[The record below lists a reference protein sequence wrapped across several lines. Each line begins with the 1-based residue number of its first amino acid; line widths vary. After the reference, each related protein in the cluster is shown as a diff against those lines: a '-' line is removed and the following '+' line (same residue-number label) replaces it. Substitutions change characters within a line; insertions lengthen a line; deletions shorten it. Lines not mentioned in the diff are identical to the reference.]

1 MKKVIGIISIIF
13 IACLIVQLNATAFAE
28 NSKPAYFID
37 ESKLPFDPIPE
48 IETER
53 HWGIHNGAGYR
64 IEVPLSWNGNLLVW
78 AHGYRGDGLELTVD
92 NPPHREFLIAYGY
105 AWAASSYSKNAY
117 DVAQGAKDTHA
128 LTKFFNGLIGKPV
141 YTYISGASMGGH
153 ITAVIIEQWPNSY
166 DGAMPM
172 CGVMADYELFD
183 FFLDFNL
190 VAQALA
196 GVDAEYPPGD
206 DYMTVTVPDVK
217 SMLELVPDT
226 FPFTLNTA
234 GENLKA
240 VTELRSGGERP
251 VFDQGFLFW
260 NGVAGDFLFGL
271 GTGTGT
277 LTKVK
282 GIAVENCD
290 IIYQFD
296 NDPALTAEEQALNEN
311 VLRLERDPQS
321 QHPNGLANVPVVSGN
336 ITIPVLTLHTIGDLF
351 VPFSMEQIYAQR
363 VAENGASH
371 LLVQRAIR
379 DFGHCT
385 FTAEELIMGFIDLVN
400 WVEYGITPAGDDIL
414 DPAVVADPAFGCNF
428 TSEDRDYGP
437 PYPSGCIIPACAD
450 VLTLES
456 KSAYNP
462 SHTQHNILSRSS
474 QGSYNNR

>member
-1 MKKVIGIISIIF
+1 MKKVIGIINIIF
-13 IACLIVQLNATAFAE
+13 IACLIVQLSAPAFAKD
-28 NSKPAYFID
+28 SKPEYFID
-37 ESKLPFDPIPE
+37 ESKLPFESIPG

-53 HWGIHNGAGYR
+53 YWGIHNGAGYR
-64 IEVPLSWNGNLLVW
+64 IEVPSSWNGDLLVW
-78 AHGYRGDGLELTVD
+78 AHGYRGDGLELIVD
-92 NPPHREFLIAYGY
+92 NPPHRAWLIANGY

-128 LTKFFNGLIGKPV
+128 LTKLFNGLVGKPN
-141 YTYISGASMGGH
+141 YTYISGVSMGGQ
-153 ITAVIIEQWPNSY
+153 ITAVVIEQWPNSY

-196 GVDAEYPPGD
+196 GVDAEYPPAN
-206 DYMTVTVPDVK
+206 DYMTVTVPLVK
-217 SMLELVPDT
+217 SELGPM
-226 FPFTLNTA
+226 FPFMLYTT
-234 GENLKA
+234 GEQLKA

-251 VFDQGFLFW
+251 IFDQGFLFW

-282 GIAVENCD
+282 GMAVDNID

-296 NDPALTAEEQALNEN
+296 NDPTLTPEEQALNEN
-311 VLRLERDPQS
+311 VLRIERDPQS
-321 QHPNGLANVPVVSGN
+321 RHPNGLANVPVVSGD

-351 VPFSMEQIYAQR
+351 VPLSMEQIYAQR
-363 VAENGASH
+363 VAENGASN

-385 FTAEELIMGFIDLVN
+385 FTAEELIMGFVNLVG
-400 WVEYGITPAGDDIL
+400 WVKYGILPAGDDLL
-414 DPAVVADPAFGCNF
+414 DPAVVSDPEFGCNF
-428 TSEDRDYGP
+428 TSEDREYPSP
-437 PYPSGCIIPACAD
+437 PYPPGLSIPACP
-450 VLTLES
+450 E
-456 KSAYNP
+456 
-462 SHTQHNILSRSS
+462 
-474 QGSYNNR
+474 

>member
-1 MKKVIGIISIIF
+1 MRRIIMKKVIGIISIIF
-13 IACLIVQLNATAFAE
+13 IACLIVQLNAPAFAK
-28 NSKPAYFID
+28 NSKPAYFVD
-37 ESKLPFDPIPE
+37 ESKLPFDAIPG
-48 IETER
+48 IETKR
-53 HWGIHNGAGYR
+53 YWGIHNGAGYR
-64 IEVPLSWNGNLLVW
+64 IEVPSSWNEELVVW

-92 NPPHREFLIAYGY
+92 DNDPPHRAWLIANGY

-128 LTKFFNGLIGKPV
+128 LTKLFNGLVGKPK
-141 YTYISGASMGGH
+141 YTYISGVSMGGQ
-153 ITAVIIEQWPNSY
+153 ITAVVIEQWPNSY

-196 GVDAEYPPGD
+196 GVDAEYPPSD
-206 DYMTVTVPDVK
+206 DYMTVTVPYVK
-217 SMLELVPDT
+217 SMLEFELFPGT
-226 FPFTLNTA
+226 FPFTLNTE
-234 GENLKA
+234 GEQLKA

-251 VFDQGFLFW
+251 IFDQGFLFW

-282 GIAVENCD
+282 GIAVNNID

-296 NDPALTAEEQALNEN
+296 NDPTLTEEEQTLNEN

-321 QHPNGLANVPVVSGN
+321 KHPNGLANVPVVSGD

-371 LLVQRAIR
+371 LLLQRAIR

-385 FTAEELIMGFIDLVN
+385 FTAEELIMGFVELVS
-400 WVEYGITPAGDDIL
+400 WVKYGITPEGDDIL
-414 DPAVVADPAFGCNF
+414 DPAVVAHPEFGCTF
-428 TSEDRDYGP
+428 TSEDREYPSP
-437 PYPSGCIIPACAD
+437 PYPPGLSIPACPQD
-450 VLTLES
+450 
-456 KSAYNP
+456 
-462 SHTQHNILSRSS
+462 
-474 QGSYNNR
+474 

>member
-13 IACLIVQLNATAFAE
+13 IACLIVQLNAPAFAK
-28 NSKPAYFID
+28 NSKPAYFVD
-37 ESKLPFDPIPE
+37 ESKLPFDSIPG

-53 HWGIHNGAGYR
+53 YWGIHNGAGYR
-64 IEVPLSWNGNLLVW
+64 IEVPSLWNGDLLVW
-78 AHGYRGDGLELTVD
+78 AHGYRGEGLELTVD
-92 NPPHREFLIAYGY
+92 NPPHRAWLIANGY

-117 DVAQGAKDTHA
+117 DVAQGTKDTHA
-128 LTKFFNGLIGKPV
+128 LSKFFNGLVGKPD
-141 YTYISGASMGGH
+141 YTFISGVSMGGQ
-153 ITAVIIEQWPNSY
+153 ITAVVIEQWPNSY

-190 VAQALA
+190 VAQTLA
-196 GVDAEYPPGD
+196 GVDAEYPPAD
-206 DYMTVTVPDVK
+206 DYLSVTVPYVK
-217 SMLELVPDT
+217 SMLEYYPDT
-226 FPFTLNTA
+226 FPFVLNA
-234 GENLKA
+234 KGEQLKA

-251 VFDQGFLFW
+251 IFDQGFLFW

-282 GIAVENCD
+282 GMAVDNID

-296 NDPALTAEEQALNEN
+296 NDPALTEEEQTLNEN

-321 QHPNGLANVPVVSGN
+321 QHPNGLANVPVVSGD

-385 FTAEELIMGFIDLVN
+385 FTPEELIMGFVDLVS
-400 WVEYGITPAGDDIL
+400 WVKYGILPAGDDLL
-414 DPAVVADPAFGCNF
+414 DPAIVADPAFGCNF
-428 TSEDRDYGP
+428 TRGDRTYPVPLFIPPCSECSD
-437 PYPSGCIIPACAD
+437 
-450 VLTLES
+450 
-456 KSAYNP
+456 
-462 SHTQHNILSRSS
+462 
-474 QGSYNNR
+474 

>member
-1 MKKVIGIISIIF
+1 MKKVIGIINVIF
-13 IACLIVQLNATAFAE
+13 IACLIVQVSALAFAK
-28 NSKPAYFID
+28 NSKPAYYVD
-37 ESKLPFDPIPE
+37 ESKLPFASISE

-53 HWGIHNGAGYR
+53 FWGIHNGAGYR
-64 IEVPLSWNGNLLVW
+64 IEVPSSWNGDLLVW
-78 AHGYRGDGLELTVD
+78 AHGYRGDGLELIVD
-92 NPPHREFLIAYGY
+92 NPPHREWLIANGY

-128 LTKFFNGLIGKPV
+128 LNKFFNGLVGKPN
-141 YTYISGASMGGH
+141 YTFISGGSMGGQ

-196 GVDAEYPPGD
+196 GVDAEYPPAN

-217 SMLELVPDT
+217 SMLELVPGT
-226 FPFTLNTA
+226 FPFTLNDE
-234 GENLKA
+234 GEQLKA

-282 GIAVENCD
+282 GMPLDNID

-296 NDPALTAEEQALNEN
+296 NDPALTIEEEALNEN

-321 QHPNGLANVPVVSGN
+321 QHPNGLANVPVVSGD

-351 VPFSMEQIYAQR
+351 VPLSMEQIYAQR

-379 DFGHCT
+379 DFDHCT
-385 FTAEELIMGFIDLVN
+385 FTAEELIMGFVELVG
-400 WVEYGITPAGDDIL
+400 WVKYGIRPAGDDLL
-414 DPAVVADPAFGCNF
+414 DPEVVADPEFGCNF
-428 TSEDRDYGP
+428 TSEDRIYSSP
-437 PYPSGCIIPACAD
+437 PYPPGLSIPACP
-450 VLTLES
+450 E
-456 KSAYNP
+456 
-462 SHTQHNILSRSS
+462 
-474 QGSYNNR
+474 

>member
-13 IACLIVQLNATAFAE
+13 IACLIVQLNAPAFAK
-28 NSKPAYFID
+28 NSKPEYFID
-37 ESKLPFDPIPE
+37 ESKLPFDPIPG

-53 HWGIHNGAGYR
+53 YWGIHNGAGYR
-64 IEVPLSWNGNLLVW
+64 IEVPSSWSGDLLVW

-92 NPPHREFLIAYGY
+92 NPPHRAWLIANGY

-128 LTKFFNGLIGKPV
+128 LTKFFNGLVGKPD
-141 YTYISGASMGGH
+141 YTFISGVSMGGH
-153 ITAVIIEQWPNSY
+153 ITAVVIEQWPNSY

-196 GVDAEYPPGD
+196 GVDAEYPPAN
-206 DYMTVTVPDVK
+206 DYMTVTVPYVK
-217 SMLELVPDT
+217 SMLEFFPGT
-226 FPFTLNTA
+226 FPFILNTE
-234 GENLKA
+234 GEQLKA

-251 VFDQGFLFW
+251 IFDQGFLFW

-282 GIAVENCD
+282 GIAVDNID

-296 NDPALTAEEQALNEN
+296 NDPALTTEEQALNEN

-321 QHPNGLANVPVVSGN
+321 QHPNGLANVPVVSGD

-385 FTAEELIMGFIDLVN
+385 FTAEELIMGFVELVG
-400 WVEYGITPAGDDIL
+400 WVKYGIRPAGDDLL
-414 DPAVVADPAFGCNF
+414 DPMVVADPEFGCTF
-428 TSEDRDYGP
+428 TSEDRTYP
-437 PYPSGCIIPACAD
+437 PPLSIPACP
-450 VLTLES
+450 
-456 KSAYNP
+456 K
-462 SHTQHNILSRSS
+462 
-474 QGSYNNR
+474 